1 MSLSN
6 RSLQANQRISTDA
19 ASSRAM
25 QSTASH
31 PGTCATAKASGP
43 QTIAQEDR
51 LTQVEVKLETVLDSV
66 TEIETILRAAPP
78 NKGR

>member
-1 MSLSN
+1 VGVK
-6 RSLQANQRISTDA
+6 
-19 ASSRAM
+19 SRCERLEE
-25 QSTASH
+25 
-31 PGTCATAKASGP
+31 GAKASGP